1 MAGLLV
7 DLRQLHGNSSERDG
21 SNPHHRVRFSPSGLV
36 DDRPANERTHGQNND
51 SLQTARR
58 FRQRAEPCAGRPA
71 WHHARRAPDGRARSP
86 MSRLR
91 KAWQRARD
99 AVMSTPGLR
108 VVVLAVRNY
117 ILHQSANQAGSLAF
131 SSVLA
136 MFPLLILVSAA
147 AGFFGQPG
155 DAAALADRVMGYAP
169 QVVRDAMQ
177 PVIDQV
183 LAQRNQALLTI
194 GVLATLWTA
203 SSGMQAVRS
212 ALNRAYGIERGLPF
226 WKARIKVTLFTVIV
240 GFGVLAA
247 FSSVIVMPYV
257 WRLLEANVGAG
268 PETLWLNNS
277 VRYGSA
283 FVALVVLYALLYGW
297 LPDIRQRLYTVM
309 PGAILGAALWVAA
322 AGTLSYTLRTAGKL
336 TLLYGSFAGVV
347 ATLVFLYISA
357 TTLIFG
363 AEVNGVLHE
372 KVNPSDPPPT
382 PSEPTSP
389 PSSG

>member
-1 MAGLLV
+1 MNRLGELWRRV
-7 DLRQLHGNSSERDG
+7 RDG
-21 SNPHHRVRFSPSGLV
+21 AL
-36 DDRPANERTHGQNND
+36 A
-51 SLQTARR
+51 
-58 FRQRAEPCAGRPA
+58 
-71 WHHARRAPDGRARSP
+71 
-86 MSRLR
+86 
-91 KAWQRARD
+91 
-99 AVMSTPGLR
+99 TPGLCA
-108 VVVLAVRNY
+108 VLLAIRNY

-147 AGFFGQPG
+147 AGYVGQPG

-177 PVIDQV
+177 PVIRQV

-226 WKARIKVTLFTVIV
+226 WKARIKVTLFTAIV
-240 GFGVLAA
+240 GLGVVAT
-247 FSSVIVMPYV
+247 FSSVVIVPSL
-257 WRLLEANVGAG
+257 WQLLEASLGAG
-268 PETLWLNNS
+268 QESLWLRNS

-283 FVALVVLYALLYGW
+283 FGVLALLYALMYGW
-297 LPDIRQRLYTVM
+297 LPDIRQRLYTVL
-309 PGAILGAALWVAA
+309 PGALLGAALWVGAA
-322 AGTLSYTLRTAGKL
+322 ATLSYTLRTAGKL
-336 TLLYGSFAGVV
+336 ALLYGSFAGVV

-363 AEVNGVLHE
+363 AELNGVLRAKLE
-372 KVNPSDPPPT
+372 PPAKPD
-382 PSEPTSP
+382 
-389 PSSG
+389 